1 MSEAVFESWIPQVR
15 ARLASPAPARLPLK
29 GRDDARQAAVL
40 VPLYVDGGQLWTLL
54 TKRAE
59 ELPHHRGQIA
69 FPGGGR
75 ELGEDLWSAALREA
89 EEEVGIDRRRV
100 VRLGELDEV
109 ATPSGFRVVPCV
121 GAMPFPCE
129 LVPNPGEIDEVFGT
143 PLAELAN
150 PRLIEEREVLIN
162 GHRRRLRMYHVG
174 RFLVWGMT
182 ARILQNLLSRLG
194 VDNLYES
201 EPAV

>member
-1 MSEAVFESWIPQVR
+1 MSEAVRESWIEQVR
-15 ARLASPAPARLPLK
+15 ARLASPPPSRLASA
-29 GRDDARQAAVL
+29 GRPDSRQAAVL

-75 ELGEDLWSAALREA
+75 EMGEDLWSAALREA
-89 EEEVGIDRRRV
+89 EEEIGLDARRI

-129 LVPNPGEIDEVFGT
+129 LKTNPREIDEVFGA
-143 PLAELAN
+143 PLAALAN
-150 PRLIEEREVLIN
+150 PRMIEEREVAIN
-162 GHRRRLRMYHVG
+162 GQSRRLRIYHVG

-182 ARILQNLLSRLG
+182 ARILQNLLARLG
-194 VDNLYES
+194 VDSAYDV
-201 EPAV
+201 EPAE